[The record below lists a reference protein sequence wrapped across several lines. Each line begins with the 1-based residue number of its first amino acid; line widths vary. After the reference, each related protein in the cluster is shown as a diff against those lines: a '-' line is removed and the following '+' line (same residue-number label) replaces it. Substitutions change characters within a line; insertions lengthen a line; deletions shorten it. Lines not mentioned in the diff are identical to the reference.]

1 MSGAL
6 VLLRHGQSVWNAENR
21 FTGWVDVGLTERGVL
36 EARRAGQLL
45 TDAGIFPDV
54 AYTSLLSRAIVT
66 TNLAL
71 EKAERLWIPVERSW
85 RLNERHYGALAGLDK
100 AATTELYGAE
110 QIHIWRRSYDTRPPA
125 LEDISAFRSDPRYLD
140 VSDTDLPRSESL
152 ADVQARLLPYWYE
165 RILPQ
170 LKAGKTVMLGAHGNS
185 LRALVKH
192 IESISDEAVV
202 ELEIATGTPRIYQT
216 SLTGSMLSFS
226 SAKILTTTHEI
237 SGSDSRR

>member
-36 EARRAGQLL
+36 EATRSGQLL
-45 TDAGIFPDV
+45 TDAGILPDV
-54 AYTSLLSRAIVT
+54 VHTSLLSRAIVT

-71 EKAERLWIPVERSW
+71 EKADRLWIPVERSW

-110 QIHIWRRSYDTRPPA
+110 QIHIWRRSYDTRPPE
-125 LEDISAFRSDPRYLD
+125 LDDVSAFRTDPRYIE
-140 VSDTDLPRSESL
+140 VSDTDMPRSESL
-152 ADVQARLLPYWYE
+152 ADVQARLLPYWNE

-192 IESISDEAVV
+192 IEDISDEDVV
-202 ELEIATGTPRIYQT
+202 ELEIATGTPRIYQVRT
-216 SLTGSMLSFS
+216 TGASLSFS
-226 SAKILTTTHEI
+226 KAQILTVAREV
-237 SGSDSRR
+237 SGSDTRL

>member
-1 MSGAL
+1 MSGSL
-6 VLLRHGQSVWNAENR
+6 VLLRHGPSVWNAENR

-125 LEDISAFRSDPRYLD
+125 LDDVSAFRSDPRYLD

-170 LKAGKTVMLGAHGNS
+170 LEAGKTVMLGAHGNS

-202 ELEIATGTPRIYQT
+202 ELEIVTGTPRIYQT
-216 SLTGSMLSFS
+216 SLTDSSLSFS

-237 SGSDSRR
+237 SGSDAHR

>member
-1 MSGAL
+1 MSGSL

-125 LEDISAFRSDPRYLD
+125 LDDVSAFRSDPRYLD

-202 ELEIATGTPRIYQT
+202 ELEIVTGTPRIYQT
-216 SLTGSMLSFS
+216 SLTGSSLSFS

-237 SGSDSRR
+237 SGSDAHR

>member
-100 AATTELYGAE
+100 AATTKLYGAE

-125 LEDISAFRSDPRYLD
+125 LDDVSAFRSDPRYLD

-202 ELEIATGTPRIYQT
+202 ELEIVTGTPRIYQT
-216 SLTGSMLSFS
+216 SLTGSSLSFS

-237 SGSDSRR
+237 SGSDSYL